1 MNLREAI
8 HGCLSEE
15 ELSPQELKDWIN
27 EMSESGHAF
36 FRHFLFYL
44 GDMKPNHD
52 DLPKMMLQF
61 YLDYAEGKAPLQKVV
76 KFSMEELDRAYAN
89 EKKRDDILFD

>member
-1 MNLREAI
+1 
-8 HGCLSEE
+8 
-15 ELSPQELKDWIN
+15 
-27 EMSESGHAF
+27 
-36 FRHFLFYL
+36 
-44 GDMKPNHD
+44 MKPNHD